1 VQGEEQPEPRRR
13 RHPAAHRRLGP
24 TCTLGP
30 PTGARSAPSALAA
43 VLNPP
48 IDEESWL
55 VEVPGTSLFARYLV
69 VVQDRRI
76 IVKDFI

>member
-1 VQGEEQPEPRRR
+1 
-13 RHPAAHRRLGP
+13 
-24 TCTLGP
+24 
-30 PTGARSAPSALAA
+30 LAA